1 MDLIQQ
7 LKGLRLRHRLFGASD
22 GSDSEST
29 FEAMPNTGESC
40 NPTPVKEGLTGRN
53 RESAES
59 DEDSSDAFPAVKA
72 EMREPSPQ
80 VTNEAIE
87 DPMDIDAISDSW
99 SDIAESPNQ
108 SPHPESHGKSSYGIV
123 PDENDTE
130 EEREKRIGMKTLEYQ
145 ESSSQPATPLP
156 LGVVHDAKAVQ
167 PGEVVDNGMDRNIS
181 TIWSSPPYSSSSSGY
196 ILSRSNYPPSTYPAH
211 LLPYLVPSS
220 PSQRLTPSTE
230 KNARRQART
239 LSRYEARWT
248 PSEIIDRAQQRFERT
263 VVLKGREDALLKEA
277 CMKSE
282 LKRAKKTASARITF
296 QDIDIHN
303 IGDEEDSECEW
314 VLVTQDGEIAAET
327 KAFAGQITI
336 QDRLTAMSQ
345 ALSEHTK
352 DGTLRTE
359 PGRQSFHV
367 HAAVSDDNELTGV
380 AVVHKTHRQ
389 DWASPW
395 TARGYRIREVLDQTE
410 AGTWA
415 IWQAL
420 QVTIE
425 RIYADRAELK
435 PQDPCYVAVVYS
447 DCQSALQNIGS
458 GSSDGG
464 KVVRKIIAKSME
476 LQRLG
481 VDVHLHWCPGHKNI
495 PGNVLADL
503 VSKKGR
509 QPFN

>member
-7 LKGLRLRHRLFGASD
+7 LKGLRLRYRLFGASD

-29 FEAMPNTGESC
+29 FEAVPNIRDSRT
-40 NPTPVKEGLTGRN
+40 PAPVKESLSGRK

-72 EMREPSPQ
+72 EMREQSPQ
-80 VTNEAIE
+80 VTTEAIG
-87 DPMDIDAISDSW
+87 DPMDIDAISDQW
-99 SDIAESPNQ
+99 SDIGENPTQ
-108 SPHPESHGKSSYGIV
+108 TLHPECHGKISYGKV
-123 PDENDTE
+123 PNDIE
-130 EEREKRIGMKTLEYQ
+130 KEEKRGKRIEMKTLEYQ
-145 ESSSQPATPLP
+145 ESPLQPATPLP
-156 LGVVHDAKAVQ
+156 LGVVHDAKTIQ
-167 PGEVVDNGMDRNIS
+167 LGEVVDNGMDRTTS
-181 TIWSSPPYSSSSSGY
+181 TIWSSSPKSSSSSEY
-196 ILSRSNYPPSTYPAH
+196 ILSRSKYPPSTYPSH

-230 KNARRQART
+230 KIARRHART
-239 LSRYEARWT
+239 LFRYESRYT
-248 PSEIIDRAQQRFERT
+248 PSEIIDRAQRRFERT
-263 VVLKGREDALLKEA
+263 VVLKGREDVLFKEA

-282 LKRAKKTASARITF
+282 LKRAKKTASARTTF

-303 IGDEEDSECEW
+303 IGDEEDGECEW
-314 VLVTQDGEIAAET
+314 VFVTQDGEIAAKT
-327 KAFAGQITI
+327 KAFVGQITI

-352 DGTLRTE
+352 DGTLRKE
-359 PGRQSFHV
+359 PGRYSFHV
-367 HAAVSDDNELTGV
+367 SAAVSDDNELTGI

-395 TARGYRIREVLDQTE
+395 TAKGYRIREVLDQTE

-415 IWQAL
+415 ICQAL
-420 QVTIE
+420 QATIE
-425 RIYADRAELK
+425 KIYADRAELK
-435 PQDPCYVAVVYS
+435 PQVPCYVAVVYS
-447 DCQSALQNIGS
+447 DCQSALYNIGN
-458 GSSDGG
+458 GGSDGG
-464 KVVRKIIAKSME
+464 KIVQRIIAQSME

-481 VDVHLHWCPGHKNI
+481 VDAHLHWCPGHKNI

-503 VSKKGR
+503 LSKKGR